1 MVIVPAE
8 TLGTTDW
15 TATPALVCT
24 VASPTLAEAI
34 PPGTE
39 TTAVVLPARI
49 FTLPARCA
57 GGHWTD
63 RWNPSE
69 VSVPAEL
76 NVWTKTAELSPARP
90 ASVIIDAGTEP
101 PKLLSPTVATNPHA
115 EMSRGKL
122 TW

>member
-76 NVWTKTAELSPARP
+76 SPARP